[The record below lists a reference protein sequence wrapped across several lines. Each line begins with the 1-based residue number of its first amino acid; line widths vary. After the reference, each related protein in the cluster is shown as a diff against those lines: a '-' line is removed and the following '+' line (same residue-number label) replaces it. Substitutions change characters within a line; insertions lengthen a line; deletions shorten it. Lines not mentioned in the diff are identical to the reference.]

1 MDRLSIRRM
10 PSQEVNKLLGEA
22 KWESWQVAKNMYDQC
37 KYLFNNVELD
47 FIIKAMEYKIK
58 NEPENEYT
66 KHFQKIN
73 KKVLAIALL
82 MRKVD
87 ESYK

>member
-1 MDRLSIRRM
+1 M

-22 KWESWQVAKNMYDQC
+22 QWDSWQVAKNMYSQC
-37 KYLFNNVELD
+37 KYLFNNGDLD
-47 FIIKAMEYKIK
+47 TIIKAMEYWVKNKEEDSKMLQSRYKKI
-58 NEPENEYT
+58 
-66 KHFQKIN
+66 
-73 KKVLAIALL
+73 LAVALL

>member
-10 PSQEVNKLLGEA
+10 TSHEVNKLLSEA
-22 KWESWQVAKNMYDQC
+22 KWDSWQVAENMHDQC
-37 KYLFNNVELD
+37 KYLFNDIELD

-58 NEPENEYT
+58 NEEENEYT

-73 KKVLAIALL
+73 KKILATALL

>member
-22 KWESWQVAKNMYDQC
+22 QWDSWQVAKNMHSQC
-37 KYLFNNVELD
+37 KYLFNNGDLD
-47 FIIKAMEYKIK
+47 TIIKAMEYWVKDKEEDSKMLQSRYKKI
-58 NEPENEYT
+58 
-66 KHFQKIN
+66 
-73 KKVLAIALL
+73 LAVALL

>member
-22 KWESWQVAKNMYDQC
+22 KWESWQVAENMYDQC
-37 KYLFNNVELD
+37 KYLFNNGELD
-47 FIIKAMEYKIK
+47 TIIEAMEYKVQNDVSDDHWHK
-58 NEPENEYT
+58 R
-66 KHFQKIN
+66 N
-73 KKVLAIALL
+73 KKILATALL

-87 ESYK
+87 ESYQ

>member
-1 MDRLSIRRM
+1 M

-22 KWESWQVAKNMYDQC
+22 QWDSWQVAKNMYSQC
-37 KYLFNNVELD
+37 KYLFNNGDLD
-47 FIIKAMEYKIK
+47 TIIKAMEYWVKDKEEDSKMLQSRYKKI
-58 NEPENEYT
+58 
-66 KHFQKIN
+66 
-73 KKVLAIALL
+73 LAVALL

>member
-10 PSQEVNKLLGEA
+10 SSQQVNELLGEA
-22 KWESWQVAKNMYDQC
+22 KWESWQVAENMYDQC
-37 KYLFNNVELD
+37 KYLFNNGDLD
-47 FIIKAMEYKIK
+47 TIIKAMEYWVKDKEEDSKMLQSRYKKI
-58 NEPENEYT
+58 
-66 KHFQKIN
+66 
-73 KKVLAIALL
+73 LAVALL

>member
-10 PSQEVNKLLGEA
+10 TSQEVNELLGEA
-22 KWESWQVAKNMYDQC
+22 QWDSWQVAKNMYSQC
-37 KYLFNNVELD
+37 KYLFNNGDLD
-47 FIIKAMEYKIK
+47 TIIKAMEYWVKDKEEDSKMLQSRYKKI
-58 NEPENEYT
+58 
-66 KHFQKIN
+66 
-73 KKVLAIALL
+73 LAVALL

>member
-1 MDRLSIRRM
+1 MT
-10 PSQEVNKLLGEA
+10 SQEVNKLLKEA
-22 KWESWQVAKNMYDQC
+22 KWDSWQVAENMYDQC

-47 FIIKAMEYKIK
+47 FIIKAIEHKIK
-58 NEPENEYT
+58 NQVGDDRW
-66 KHFQKIN
+66 QKIN

>member
-10 PSQEVNKLLGEA
+10 TSQEVNKLLGEA
-22 KWESWQVAKNMYDQC
+22 KWESWQVAENMYDQC

-47 FIIKAMEYKIK
+47 TIIEAMEYKLK
-58 NEPENEYT
+58 NQAGDNHWR
-66 KHFQKIN
+66 KRN
-73 KKVLAIALL
+73 KKILATALL

>member
-10 PSQEVNKLLGEA
+10 TKKEVNELLGEA
-22 KWESWQVAKNMYDQC
+22 QWDSWQVAKNMHSQC
-37 KYLFNNVELD
+37 KYLFNNGDLD
-47 FIIKAMEYKIK
+47 TIIKAMEYWVKNKEEDSKMLQSRYKKI
-58 NEPENEYT
+58 
-66 KHFQKIN
+66 
-73 KKVLAIALL
+73 LAVALL

>member
-1 MDRLSIRRM
+1 M

-22 KWESWQVAKNMYDQC
+22 KWESWQVAENIYDQC

-58 NEPENEYT
+58 NEEEDN